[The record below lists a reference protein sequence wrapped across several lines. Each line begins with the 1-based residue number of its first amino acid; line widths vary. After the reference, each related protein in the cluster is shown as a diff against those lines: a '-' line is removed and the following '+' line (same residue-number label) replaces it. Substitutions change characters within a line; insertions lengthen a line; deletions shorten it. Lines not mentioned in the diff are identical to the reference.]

1 MVEFRLAGLLA
12 ALSQTSDLGMGQ
24 PHESAVR
31 SCMLATGAAH
41 AVDDHLEVPVA
52 VKIVSGR
59 KRLD

>member
-41 AVDDHLEVPVA
+41 TVGDCLLIPV
-52 VKIVSGR
+52 
-59 KRLD
+59 

>member
-1 MVEFRLAGLLA
+1 MVEFRLASLLP

-41 AVDDHLEVPVA
+41 TVGDCLLIPV
-52 VKIVSGR
+52 
-59 KRLD
+59 

>member
-41 AVDDHLEVPVA
+41 AFGDCLLIPV
-52 VKIVSGR
+52 
-59 KRLD
+59 